1 MFGMIAAGLGILSIG
16 LTLSTFLV
24 DGMTEEERYKQQQM
38 EEDFDHYQENKKQEL
53 ERIIHEHNIT
63 KEEFIYSHEE
73 EIVKLRVEHEQQQN
87 NEKIHFIQNIQNIV
101 NEQLLA
107 KEELKYEI
115 DEHIRNIKKL
125 RKEQKSLL
133 RGEAINTLQREL
145 EEAKSKVF
153 AYKDY
158 LKSYNSYLK
167 GYLRSSKEID
177 EDFIMFSFVL
187 PKEYPYRG
195 KLMFMDK
202 KDLMKYQF
210 INNIDGVVNV
220 GYSFEEDYLIEDL
233 DDNTMVPVLV
243 SESGFDRNN
252 YRSVYSLSA
261 AKGYIKHIAIDQRRI
276 GIEAKVVEHVFEKTD
291 RYTKQYIKL
300 DYKGITLK
308 LNKRDLENPNR
319 TPPCGTSIR
328 VYPKKWDYALMYD
341 IEVSQKYQ
349 DSLKAFN
356 FSDIPLVFNEESALE
371 FEEYVTSNEL
381 FFEGDEWKIGPLSEE
396 QIPNVTE
403 IKLQYGN
410 ELVFTARVENNE
422 KPYFIFKEILEKK
435 DALKP
440 DDIFVVME
448 ATLNCIFEEELD
460 ELEEDTFENMAN
472 LAIMV
477 SNEFKLQKG
486 IKNSHDGMTYFNK
499 WAEIT
504 DKLINYLY
512 KGKSIICDVDEV
524 VYSRRDRNN
533 MVISKANILNAEQVR
548 EYIEEVSS
556 GFRTEFFLENK
567 DNEYIT
573 VEFSPTAEMM
583 YISGHHKLDLDTSMI
598 NVYAKNFSYPEV
610 QQKRALNDFR
620 SGMLSNGKLQSYIL
634 NSANIESNLH
644 ENLDIEFINKNLMNN
659 KAQKDSVE
667 KALKE
672 KDIFLI
678 QGPPGTGKT
687 TVIREI
693 INQHIK
699 YHRNDRILIV
709 SQANVAIDNV
719 LKGMDKSLMDDMI
732 RCGHEEKIDE
742 ELKSISFEL
751 KYRDYIEKINKKEET
766 LENSHLLNRWKNI
779 VNKSYGKYNANVG
792 ELILKRHSIIGATC
806 VGLAQKQIG
815 LDRLEFDL
823 VIIDEVGKALPAEI
837 LIPLNRAKKVIMIG
851 DHKQLPPTVHT
862 ALYDTDK
869 IELDDK
875 EYCQDELFEKCLFE
889 NLYEMCPNTNKS
901 MLRTQYRMPSVIG
914 SMISECFYE
923 NKLENGE
930 PTYNKKSIYLESNLN
945 ILDMS
950 KDKLFVENQEGNSS
964 VTNERESKVV
974 CQVIK
979 DIRKEIGVEKRIAV
993 ISPYKGQKRVILKA
1007 LRNEGINIF
1016 ENNIAV
1022 NTIDAFQGDEA
1033 EIVLYCTTRS
1043 KRPTKYFSDLARL
1056 NVAFSRAKNE
1066 LIIIGS
1072 LDYFDKYGEDH
1083 ILHKI
1088 SDYIRKEG
1096 NIIDYMKSK
1105 YNEEYKVS
1113 IRHKRTRTKLEKEEN
1128 TVSDMNEEFKIVSLS
1143 KIIIPEDFKL
1153 TPPARNKVENFI
1165 NYYKIHKKF
1174 DKHINVDEN
1183 LKLKNGYARY
1193 IAAKELGLNLV
1204 SVKIDMHIDSK

>member
-1 MFGMIAAGLGILSIG
+1 MLGMIAAGLGILSIG
-16 LTLSTFLV
+16 ITVSTFLV
-24 DGMTEEERYKQQQM
+24 DGMTEEEQLKQQQM
-38 EEDFDHYQENKKQEL
+38 EEDFNNYQENKKQEL
-53 ERIIHEHNIT
+53 DQIIHQYNIT
-63 KEEFIYSHEE
+63 KEEFICSHEE
-73 EIVKLRVEHEQQQN
+73 EIVRLRVEYKQKQN
-87 NEKIHFIQNIQNIV
+87 NEKINFIQNIQNIV

-107 KEELKYEI
+107 KEELKDEI

-125 RKEQKSLL
+125 RKNQQQSFL

-167 GYLRSSKEID
+167 GYLRSSKEVD

-202 KDLMKYQF
+202 KCLMEYQF
-210 INNIDGVVNV
+210 INNVDGIVDV
-220 GYSFEEDYLIEDL
+220 GYYFEEDYLIEDL
-233 DDNTMVPVLV
+233 DDDVMIPVLV
-243 SESGFDRNN
+243 SESRFDRDN
-252 YRSVYSLSA
+252 YRSMYSLSA
-261 AKGYIKHIAIDQRRI
+261 AKGYIKHIAIDQRKI

-291 RYTKQYIKL
+291 KYTKQYIKL

-328 VYPKKWDYALMYD
+328 VYPKKWDYALKYD

-349 DSLKAFN
+349 DSLKVFN
-356 FSDIPLVFNEESALE
+356 FSDIPLVFNEETASE
-371 FEEYVTSNEL
+371 FEEYITANQLS
-381 FFEGDEWKIGPLSEE
+381 FEGDEWKIGPLSEN

-410 ELVFTARVENNE
+410 ELVFTAQVKNNE
-422 KPYFIFKEILEKK
+422 MSYFVFKEILKK
-435 DALKP
+435 EDALKP
-440 DDIFVVME
+440 DDIFIVME
-448 ATLNCIFEEELD
+448 ATLNCIFEDELD
-460 ELEEDTFENMAN
+460 ELEKDIFENMTD
-472 LAIMV
+472 LAILV

-486 IKNSHDGMTYFNK
+486 IKNSHEGMTYFNK

-512 KGKSIICDVDEV
+512 KGKSIICEVDEI
-524 VYSRRDRNN
+524 VYSRKDRNN
-533 MVISKANILNAEQVR
+533 MVVSKANILNAEQVR
-548 EYIEEVSS
+548 EYIEEVSNV
-556 GFRTEFFLENK
+556 FRTEFFLENK

-573 VEFSPTAEMM
+573 VEFSPTAEII
-583 YISGHHKLDLDTSMI
+583 YIIGNHKLDLDTSII
-598 NVYAKNFSYPEV
+598 NIYVKRFSYPEV

-620 SGMLSNGKLQSYIL
+620 SGMLANGKLQAYIL
-634 NSANIESNLH
+634 NSSNIESNLY
-644 ENLDIEFINKNLMNN
+644 ENLDIEFINKNLINN
-659 KAQKDSVE
+659 KAQKECVE
-667 KALKE
+667 RALKE

-719 LKGMDKSLMDDMI
+719 LKGMDKSLMDDII

-742 ELKSISFEL
+742 ELKSISFEF
-751 KYRDYIEKINKKEET
+751 KYRDYIKKINQKEET
-766 LENSHLLNRWKNI
+766 LENRDLLKRWKNI

-851 DHKQLPPTVHT
+851 DHKQLPPIVHT
-862 ALYDTDK
+862 ALYDSDK

-901 MLRTQYRMPSVIG
+901 MLRTQYRMPAVIG

-923 NKLENGE
+923 SKLENGE
-930 PTYNKKSIYLESNLN
+930 STYNKKPIYLESNLN

-950 KDKLFVENQEGNSS
+950 KDKLFVENQEGKSS
-964 VTNERESKVV
+964 VTNEREAKVV
-974 CQVIK
+974 CQIIK
-979 DIRKEIGVEKRIAV
+979 DIRKKIGVEKRIAV
-993 ISPYKGQKRVILKA
+993 ISPYKGQRRVILNT

-1043 KRPTKYFSDLARL
+1043 KRKTKYFSDIARL

-1072 LDYFDKYGEDH
+1072 LDYFDKYGKNH

-1088 SDYIRKEG
+1088 SEYIRKKG
-1096 NIIDYMKSK
+1096 NVIDYMKSK
-1105 YNEEYKVS
+1105 YNEEYIVS
-1113 IRHKRTRTKLEKEEN
+1113 ITHKNIKSKLENGEDTASN
-1128 TVSDMNEEFKIVSLS
+1128 LNEELKIILLS
-1143 KIIIPEDFKL
+1143 EIIIPEDFKL

-1174 DKHINVDEN
+1174 DKPISVDEN

-1193 IAAKELGLNLV
+1193 IAAKELHLNIV
-1204 SVKIDMHIDSK
+1204 SVKIEKSLK